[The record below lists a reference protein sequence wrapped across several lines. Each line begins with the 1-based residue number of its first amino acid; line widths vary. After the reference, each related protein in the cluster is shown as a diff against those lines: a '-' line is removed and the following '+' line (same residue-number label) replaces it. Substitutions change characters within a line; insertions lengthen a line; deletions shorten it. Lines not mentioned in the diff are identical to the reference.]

1 MAFVELREEG
11 NWTIQG
17 VLTASAEGAP
27 VSRPMVKWVAGIA
40 PESFVV
46 VEATVQKPLEPV
58 KSCRVAQYEL
68 HVTKCF
74 ILAAAPTVLGMT
86 LTTSNRAVTNFSD
99 EPEAASVE
107 SAVEKLSVADS
118 SSGANIPAASMLTH
132 LNNIVMHKR
141 SPVQQAIAD
150 IRAEVKELFRSYLR
164 SHGFKEFEAPCLIGA
179 ASEGGANVFRL
190 PYFDKEAY
198 LVRFILCMA
207 GYGIILL
214 DLERGGKAWEC
225 VKANICYCIRLNHP
239 SFTSRWKS
247 QAVGNASSVLVLSSE
262 QNCPTRRGT

>member
-27 VSRPMVKWVAGIA
+27 VSRPMVKWVAGIN

-68 HVTKCF
+68 HVTRCF
-74 ILAAAPTVLGMT
+74 VLAAAPTVLGMT
-86 LTTSNRAVTNFSD
+86 LTTSSRAVTNFSD
-99 EPEAASVE
+99 EEVPVEA
-107 SAVEKLSVADS
+107 AVEKLSVADPTT
-118 SSGANIPAASMLTH
+118 APAAAATAIPAASMLTH

-164 SHGFKEFEAPCLIGA
+164 SRGFKEFEPPSLIGA

-190 PYFDKEAY
+190 PYFDKEAF
-198 LVRFILCMA
+198 LVSLF
-207 GYGIILL
+207 Y
-214 DLERGGKAWEC
+214 
-225 VKANICYCIRLNHP
+225 
-239 SFTSRWKS
+239 
-247 QAVGNASSVLVLSSE
+247 
-262 QNCPTRRGT
+262 